1 MVSRSHMALI
11 EPDSP
16 HALPEGLA
24 HPKAAAR
31 PIRAS

>member
-16 HALPEGLA
+16 HALPEGP
-24 HPKAAAR
+24 HPKVAAR